1 MIIHMMYHLKM
12 ATATKPI
19 WVDSHLHH
27 FPEGSHPA
35 MMDPRGKGEGLT
47 PGTKDLCCLLQEG
60 RAMSSSQ
67 EVMRVGFMVLS
78 SPLKD
83 RSLTSAPV
91 AQCTEDLKIQMS

>member
-1 MIIHMMYHLKM
+1 MIIHTMYHLKM
-12 ATATKPI
+12 ATATEPI

-27 FPEGSHPA
+27 FPEGCHPA

-67 EVMRVGFMVLS
+67 KVMRVGFMVLS
-78 SPLKD
+78 SLLKD
-83 RSLTSAPV
+83 RSLASAPM
-91 AQCTEDLKIQMS
+91 AQCTEDLRIQIP